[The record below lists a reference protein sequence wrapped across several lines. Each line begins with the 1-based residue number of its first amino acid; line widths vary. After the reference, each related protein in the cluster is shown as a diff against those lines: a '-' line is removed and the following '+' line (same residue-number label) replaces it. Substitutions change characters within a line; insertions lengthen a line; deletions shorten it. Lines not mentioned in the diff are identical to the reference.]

1 MFKKSLLIMLL
12 MALMAPWGAKGQS
25 LADYTFSTGTDA
37 NKWITLSNGATTL
50 LANAKDDEASSKTNI
65 GFTFPFGS
73 GTYTQFWVNSNGV
86 FSFSSSTSTSGSS
99 GQFTNTYVNTAQPKI
114 CGIAKDLTTGSD
126 GYVKSE
132 LTGTAPNRV
141 LVCEFFTTH
150 EYVSGYSS
158 VSATCKWQVQL
169 YEANSKVVIVYGSAP
184 ASAPSEYQIG
194 LGQSST
200 NFWTVNPSTHT
211 ATAQT
216 SYVSTT
222 YSVWPGANR
231 YYAFESPTCFKPQ
244 NIHATLTPGDGTI
257 ATFTW
262 ERNAQ
267 GTEDAWVLEYGTA
280 ANFEGATSVN
290 VTGGTPSKDL
300 TGLTAEQKYYARV
313 KPDCDTEGN
322 LWSDAI
328 SFTPT
333 DTYAITV
340 YDDNGPSSYIPM
352 HGNYFDDFTKSEC
365 IIPATELGAMQWG
378 QITSLTFYAKT
389 VGTNSSTWA
398 NTNQKVFVKEVNFT
412 TFGGSFSGMDGAT
425 IVFDGLLPMPTT
437 STDGYTIT
445 FSQPYTYSG
454 GNLLIGVYNDDDG
467 SYNDVVWYGKTGLT
481 AGVSAYG
488 TSSSSLASV
497 DYNELTFLPKT
508 TFNYIQGSVPS
519 CLPPTGLAATED
531 QPNESELSWTANNGE
546 TSWNIYY
553 KKASAAS
560 YTEIA
565 DVIDNPY
572 TLPNLDPAT
581 QYQYYVVANCTE
593 TSDPSA
599 VFPFTTACE
608 IISTYPW
615 TENFDSYAGV
625 TTGSTNNLP
634 LCWNYLNNC
643 TSSSY
648 KGYPVVYNESSSSY
662 SGNNHLH
669 FYSYSSYPATEYAI
683 LPEMQSLDGKMIT
696 FYARYY
702 NYKTDLVVGVMTDPT
717 DATTFSA
724 VETISDL
731 TTSYKKYTINFDA
744 VTAKYI
750 AFKMV
755 GNYSNT
761 YYIYID
767 NLEVKLQPDC
777 ATPTG
782 LAVTANSQTPE
793 GATITWTAGDASSWI
808 VEYKTSTDENYSA
821 IAEPVNEA
829 TYTFTGLNYS
839 TTYNVR
845 VKVNCT
851 EGSGVSYPT
860 EPVNF
865 TTNVQFPAPTNFET
879 SNLTH
884 NSVTLAWTAGYT
896 NQTAW
901 KVQYKKSSD
910 SWTDAATIVNAPTID
925 ITELV
930 ANTAYDVRIYGG
942 IGENFGT
949 DYLSGDFTT
958 KNPNAAPT
966 DFVVSNLTASS
977 ATISWTPGYTTQDH
991 WTVEYKKSTEEWTA
1005 ATTENVTS
1013 PTINLDNLDGLTTYN
1028 VRIYYVE
1035 AHKLFGDFTTAAG
1048 LPFTEEFSTTSIPT
1062 NWENKTGLLDN
1073 VMTGTALIS
1082 GSQWSFG
1089 TYSNLFNSH
1098 ARINIYGGIAESNAR
1113 YGWLITPNITVG
1125 NNYSLSFDL
1134 ALTNYNTP
1142 TGMTQ
1147 PVTPQTTGTDDKFIV
1162 LVSTDNE
1169 ANWTVL
1175 RQWDNAGSAYV
1186 YNDIAYN
1193 GETVYIDLAAYNNQT
1208 VRIAFYG
1215 ESTVK
1220 NADNNL
1226 HIDNVEVNI
1235 TNTCYKPTNVAS
1247 SNVTNHS
1254 ATITWVAGTVGQELW
1269 QLKYNKGEDFDPNTE
1284 GESVVVE
1291 TNPTYTFNKTLDAA
1305 SVYYVYVRGNCGTTS
1320 EPDYGPWSKKCTFN
1334 TGAAAPD
1341 LTTFNKTGVGPNWV
1355 DLYWN
1360 QSAGD
1365 LLSGYGIYY
1374 STTSTAP
1381 TAETPATVTIDN
1393 PTAPTSENPY
1403 RLTGLTSETTYDIW
1417 VRANHEAEVYSS
1429 WKAITGYSFT
1439 TLVACPTPIAL
1450 AAKNITHTTADL
1462 TWTGYSDSYTVQKR
1476 TAASTGAT
1484 YLNEGFEN
1492 NGEWPTGWDNS
1503 VTSNDSYKWLVGE
1516 GSGYTYVNG
1525 YSSGGVTT
1533 AANGSYNAL
1542 YFTGSSGKTATAWLI
1557 TPTMDLT
1564 GVTDAKL
1571 SFNYCNPAWSG
1582 GIYELK
1588 VNYRVDEGEWQ
1599 LLKTYNTAQASWNLE
1614 TITLSGMAANY
1625 QIGFSITGYDSD
1637 YGYGVGIDDVKV
1649 FSPVPAGEWADVA
1662 TNVTETSYPLT
1673 DLTAGTK
1680 YDVRV
1685 KGNCGG
1691 EYSATQSFTTIDN
1704 NTKIF
1709 KTAGNW
1715 NVAGNWDGGIPTIAN
1730 NAIIRANAIVPADYD
1745 ATANS
1750 ITFEGATMPTLTIKD
1765 GGQLHTKAEVTA
1777 TFVKDINAATVGS
1790 DENWYLIS
1798 SPIGNV
1804 YTSAVTNL
1812 LGSGDHK
1819 YNLYNFNETTSEWNG
1834 NGYGSGF
1841 TTLTQGIGY
1850 LYRNND
1856 GADLTYT
1863 GTTKTGDVSG
1873 ISLTKAGTGSLSGFN
1888 LIGNPYPH
1896 NITSKYLTFNND
1908 ATFTGCYTLKTDGAW
1923 VSGLETV
1930 IKPGEGFFVQVNK
1943 ATTATFHETDQ
1954 TVTKN
1959 NRDYIQFMVS
1969 NSEYE
1974 DVTFALFDKGNGL
1987 NKINHRNSLVPMLFI
2002 PQNGENYAIANMSD
2016 NTEAFNLNFKAA
2028 TTGKYTLKYNAKGE
2042 FSYLHVIDR
2051 LTGADTDML
2060 LEGEYSFIASNNDN
2074 DARFLVKLSYK
2085 PNYNI
2090 EGSNIFAYQN
2100 GSDIVV
2106 MGEGDLQI
2114 FDVMGRM
2121 VSTQRISGI
2130 ETINVSANGVYI
2142 FRLVGETVKTQKI
2155 IVK

>member
-1 MFKKSLLIMLL
+1 MLL
-12 MALMAPWGAKGQS
+12 LVPWAVKGQD
-25 LADYTFSTGTDA
+25 LTDYTFSTGTDE
-37 NKWITLSNGATTL
+37 NQWITLTDGATTL
-50 LANAKDDEASSKTNI
+50 LANAKDDEVSSKTNI

-86 FSFSSSTSTSGSS
+86 FSFSSSTSTGGSS
-99 GQFTNTYVNTAQPKI
+99 GQFSSSYVGTAQPKI
-114 CGIAKDLTTGSD
+114 CGIAKDLTTGSN

-150 EYVSGYSS
+150 QYSYEYSNVL
-158 VSATCKWQVQL
+158 ATCKWQVQL

-184 ASAPSEYQIG
+184 ASAPSDYQIG

-216 SYVSTT
+216 SAVSTT

-257 ATFTW
+257 ATLTW

-280 ANFEGATSVN
+280 ANFAGATSVN

-333 DTYAITV
+333 DAYTITV
-340 YDDNGPSSYIPM
+340 YDEEGTSTYIPM
-352 HGNYFDDFTKSEC
+352 YGGYFDDYTKSEC
-365 IIPATELGAMQWG
+365 IIPATELSTIQWG
-378 QITSLTFYAKT
+378 QITSITFYAKSI
-389 VGTNSSTWA
+389 GTNSSTWTS
-398 NTNQKVFVKEVNFT
+398 TNQKVFLKEVNST
-412 TFGGSFSGMDGAT
+412 TLGGSYSGMDGAT

-454 GNLLIGVYNDDDG
+454 GNLLIGVYNDDKG
-467 SYNDVVWYGKTGLT
+467 TYNSVTWFGKTGLT
-481 AGVSAYG
+481 SGVSAYG
-488 TSSSSLASV
+488 FNASSLANVS
-497 DYNELTFLPKT
+497 YNAQSFLPKT
-508 TFNYIQGSVPS
+508 TFNYTPGS
-519 CLPPTGLAATED
+519 A
-531 QPNESELSWTANNGE
+531 
-546 TSWNIYY
+546 
-553 KKASAAS
+553 
-560 YTEIA
+560 
-565 DVIDNPY
+565 
-572 TLPNLDPAT
+572 
-581 QYQYYVVANCTE
+581 
-593 TSDPSA
+593 
-599 VFPFTTACE
+599 
-608 IISTYPW
+608 
-615 TENFDSYAGV
+615 
-625 TTGSTNNLP
+625 
-634 LCWNYLNNC
+634 
-643 TSSSY
+643 
-648 KGYPVVYNESSSSY
+648 
-662 SGNNHLH
+662 
-669 FYSYSSYPATEYAI
+669 
-683 LPEMQSLDGKMIT
+683 
-696 FYARYY
+696 
-702 NYKTDLVVGVMTDPT
+702 
-717 DATTFSA
+717 
-724 VETISDL
+724 
-731 TTSYKKYTINFDA
+731 
-744 VTAKYI
+744 
-750 AFKMV
+750 
-755 GNYSNT
+755 
-761 YYIYID
+761 
-767 NLEVKLQPDC
+767 PDC

-808 VEYKTSTDENYSA
+808 VEYKASTEENYTA

-839 TTYNVR
+839 TTYNAR

-851 EGSGVSYPT
+851 AGSGVSYPT

-865 TTNVQFPAPTNFET
+865 TTDVQFPAPTNFET

-910 SWTDAATIVNAPTID
+910 SWTDAATIVNTPTINLS
-925 ITELV
+925 ELV
-930 ANTAYDVRIYGG
+930 ANTAYNVRIYGG

-949 DYLSGDFTT
+949 AYLSGDFTT
-958 KNPNAAPT
+958 KDPTAAPNN
-966 DFVVSNLTASS
+966 FVVSNLTASS

-991 WTVEYKKSTEEWTA
+991 WTVEYKKSTEEWAA

-1073 VMTGTALIS
+1073 VMTGTALTS
-1082 GSQWSFG
+1082 GAQWSFG
-1089 TYSNLFNSH
+1089 THSNLFNSH

-1125 NNYSLSFDL
+1125 DNYSLSFDL
-1134 ALTNYNTP
+1134 ALTNYDTP
-1142 TGMTQ
+1142 NGMTQ

-1254 ATITWVAGTVGQELW
+1254 ATITWLAGTVGQELW
-1269 QLKYNKGEDFDPNTE
+1269 QLKYNKDADFDPNTE
-1284 GESVVVE
+1284 GTAIVVE
-1291 TNPTYTFNKTLDAA
+1291 TDPTYTFDKTLDAT
-1305 SVYYVYVRGNCGTTS
+1305 SVYYVYIRGNCGTTS
-1320 EPDYGPWSKKCTFN
+1320 EPDYGPWSKKCTFS
-1334 TGAAAPD
+1334 TGAAAPA
-1341 LTTFNKTGVGPNWV
+1341 LTTFNKTVVGPNWV

-1360 QSAGD
+1360 QSTGD

-1381 TAETPATVTIDN
+1381 TAETAAIVTINN
-1393 PTAPTSENPY
+1393 PTAPTSEAPY
-1403 RLTGLTSETTYDIW
+1403 RLTGLTSETTYYIW
-1417 VRANHEAEVYSS
+1417 VRANHETDVYSA
-1429 WKAITGYSFT
+1429 WKAITGTSFT
-1439 TLVACPTPIAL
+1439 TLVACPAPINVEIDETTL
-1450 AAKNITHTTADL
+1450 THTTADL
-1462 TWTGYSDSYTVQKR
+1462 SWTGYSDSYTVQKR

-1516 GSGYTYVNG
+1516 GSGYG
-1525 YSSGGVTT
+1525 SGGVTT

-1542 YFTGSSGKTATAWLI
+1542 YYTGSSGKTATAWLI

-1571 SFNYCNPAWSG
+1571 SFNYCNPSWSG

-1599 LLKTYNTAQASWNLE
+1599 LLKTYNTAQESWNLE

-1625 QIGFSITGYDSD
+1625 QIGFSIKGYNSD

-1691 EYSATQSFTTIDN
+1691 EYSDVYSFTTYDN

-1709 KTAGNW
+1709 KTDGNW
-1715 NVAGNWDGGIPTIAN
+1715 NVAGNWDGGIPENTTQN
-1730 NAIIRANAIVPADYD
+1730 VIIRANVTIPNGTLAM
-1745 ATANS
+1745 ANT
-1750 ITFEGATMPTLTIKD
+1750 ITFEGTTTPTLTIAD
-1765 GGQLHTKAEVTA
+1765 GGQLQHNNSSTITA
-1777 TFVKDINAATVGS
+1777 TVKKNITGYGATFNSETNNNSTYYLIAPPFNKTIYQNNS
-1790 DENWYLIS
+1790 DE
-1798 SPIGNV
+1798 
-1804 YTSAVTNL
+1804 TNL
-1812 LGSGDHK
+1812 RTGTYD
-1819 YNLYNFNETTSEWNG
+1819 LYQWNRNASLEWVY
-1834 NGYGSGF
+1834 YGANNTNSLSMNRG
-1841 TTLTQGIGY
+1841 TGY
-1850 LYRNND
+1850 LYANQED
-1856 GADLTYT
+1856 TEIT
-1863 GTTKTGDVSG
+1863 F
-1873 ISLTKAGTGSLSGFN
+1873 TGSILSSANSQSQTVYYTAPTAGSTEYSDWN
-1888 LIGNPYPH
+1888 LIGNPFVCNAYLVSAATSGTALPYYKL
-1896 NITSKYLTFNND
+1896 NAAGNATEAVSNGAAITPMQGIFYQAPS
-1908 ATFTGCYTLKTDGAW
+1908 DGGA
-1923 VSGLETV
+1923 S
-1930 IKPGEGFFVQVNK
+1930 
-1943 ATTATFHETDQ
+1943 Q
-1954 TVTKN
+1954 TVYFT
-1959 NRDYIQFMVS
+1959 RTAPETS
-1969 NSEYE
+1969 
-1974 DVTFALFDKGNGL
+1974 TGPKGNL
-1987 NKINHRNSLVPMLFI
+1987 NILMSNTNTRGSSVIDNAIISFGNPNTLGKLNLFASDARVFI
-2002 PQNGENYAIANMSD
+2002 PQDGKNYAVAYAESNEGEMP
-2016 NTEAFNLNFKAA
+2016 LNFKAEKNGA
-2028 TTGKYTLKYNAKGE
+2028 YTLSFTAE
-2042 FSYLHVIDR
+2042 EVDFSYLHLIDKM
-2051 LTGADTDML
+2051 TGEDIDLLAGASTLRGSSGTAGSATYTFNAKTTD
-2060 LEGEYSFIASNNDN
+2060 YAT
-2074 DARFLVKLSYK
+2074 R
-2085 PNYNI
+2085 
-2090 EGSNIFAYQN
+2090 
-2100 GSDIVV
+2100 
-2106 MGEGDLQI
+2106 
-2114 FDVMGRM
+2114 
-2121 VSTQRISGI
+2121 
-2130 ETINVSANGVYI
+2130 
-2142 FRLVGETVKTQKI
+2142 FRLVFATSSSSEDNNFGFINGSGNLCIFGIEGTATLQVIDVTGRILSSETFSGSYEKRINAAPGVYVVRLINGSKIKTQKI
-2155 IVK
+2155 VLQ